1 MPVLTALIFLAFAA
15 YGFQWYRGELTGNFT
30 VLLFAAVVVSGVYWL
45 AEKLVFAPKRKQ
57 ALAALDQSIAA
68 QQSSAQAANST
79 SSRGGWIGPLACS
92 RF

>member
-45 AEKLVFAPKRKQ
+45 AEKLVGRASECWCCSFW
-57 ALAALDQSIAA
+57 
-68 QQSSAQAANST
+68 
-79 SSRGGWIGPLACS
+79 RGGLYGGLVGLLAGYLL
-92 RF
+92 